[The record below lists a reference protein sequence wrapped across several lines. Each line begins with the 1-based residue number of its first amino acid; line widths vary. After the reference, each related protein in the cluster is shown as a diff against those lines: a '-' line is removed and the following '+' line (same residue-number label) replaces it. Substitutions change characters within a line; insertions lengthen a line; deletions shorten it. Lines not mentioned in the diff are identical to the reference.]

1 MAKAS
6 ITARGP
12 RRHSGTG
19 RRSRRA
25 RAASC
30 AAALAA
36 ALLGAVLAPAA
47 AAQTT
52 TTSSADYTPCLGCA
66 EHEAMQTRWR
76 RPFLIEMEVAGLV
89 MFTHFRLEAEARSMG
104 LCESDVLIRSPLAA
118 AGCHPYSARRAWLL
132 EAPLEVVAF
141 TSPAWGLERRGH
153 PRWAL
158 LFEAVPIV
166 YHAWSAH
173 ATIHAIHQWQRQQ
186 YLYFGPGAVPQ
197 TAPPVA
203 AGH

>member
-6 ITARGP
+6 INGRGP
-12 RRHSGTG
+12 RRHTQG
-19 RRSRRA
+19 A
-25 RAASC
+25 MV
-30 AAALAA
+30 AALAA
-36 ALLGAVLAPAA
+36 ALGAALLLAALAPAA

-52 TTSSADYTPCLGCA
+52 TAFNEDYTPCLGCA

-76 RPFLIEMEVAGLV
+76 RPFLIEMEVAGLT
-89 MFTHFRLEAEARSMG
+89 MFTHFRVEEEARRMG
-104 LCESDVLIRSPLAA
+104 LCESDVLIRSSLAV
-118 AGCHPYSARRAWLL
+118 AGCHTYSARRAWLI

-186 YLYFGPGAVPQ
+186 FLYFGPGAVPQ
-197 TAPPVA
+197 LAAP
-203 AGH
+203 